1 MKENLG
7 SMIGTEVNLH
17 EKIYASPVLCTQFLG
32 NDSSDSDHG
41 TKLFVG
47 NGDISDI
54 SHTSEA
60 PVAICSQGDHLALLT
75 AHSASDV
82 NRSMDLLSA
91 KLPKSASDKDLE
103 SRGKG
108 TTTIAIIGEDAIFLA
123 TDRRITTWIHHLIV
137 GTASKIFTVQ
147 ARGQPVLATIAGR
160 MGDCTNMLNYVR
172 RKLRKGIAR
181 GIHSS
186 SKSVHMAAFHTM
198 NYIGAWEL
206 RHRDA
211 TFPARSIWQV
221 GTVCS
226 LVYIR

>member
-1 MKENLG
+1 MLQSKLRMPMPPRRWTDGPENVNKTENEQHRESFKPGSSAKSSDKWRTDYDLRNTGDSRPSFSSKMKENLG

-108 TTTIAIIGEDAIFLA
+108 TTTMN
-123 TDRRITTWIHHLIV
+123 
-137 GTASKIFTVQ
+137 
-147 ARGQPVLATIAGR
+147 GQILHQDYNLDTSSYS
-160 MGDCTNMLNYVR
+160 GDC
-172 RKLRKGIAR
+172 
-181 GIHSS
+181 
-186 SKSVHMAAFHTM
+186 
-198 NYIGAWEL
+198 
-206 RHRDA
+206 
-211 TFPARSIWQV
+211 
-221 GTVCS
+221 
-226 LVYIR
+226 